1 MSTIG
6 ANRASRP
13 PRVTEFICLSFGWL
27 TSVCG
32 STTAAD
38 EAVDFGKQIAPIF
51 QQHCVRCHSPGNS
64 KGEISLA
71 TLDDLKSNEYVVVGD
86 ADQSHL
92 IELVTSRDGKP
103 PAMPQKAQPLSTE
116 QVGLLRQWIEQGAK
130 WPSDVVVRETSKA
143 DASWWALQP
152 LSVPVRVA
160 KAASSDASFAE
171 QKGTRTLDDF
181 ILAKL
186 AEKGLVQSPTAD
198 RRTLIRRLSFD
209 LLGLPPGPQEVEA
222 FVIDPDPAAYAKLVD
237 RILESPHYGERFARH
252 WLDLAHYADTHGFE
266 RDMRRD
272 NAWRYRDY
280 VINALNQDKPY
291 DRFLQEQIAGDVLWP
306 EDPQAVIATGFLA
319 AGPWDFVGQVETKSD
334 ELRRSARSLDLDDMA
349 TQVMTCTMATTI
361 HCCRCHDH
369 KLDPISQQEYY
380 QLRAVFAGS
389 KRGDRVVSDAAVKH
403 VEATRAEWTAKLQ
416 SIDLEIGKLEGAGVD
431 LADMVG
437 GGDGS
442 GGGIYRQGID
452 ARTGAVQTG
461 GLGAL
466 DNVLINTLVRTKSNF
481 IDGVF
486 IPDGQNGKAV
496 ITVSTTGVTVTGLP
510 KTSSAAWD
518 IIRNGPVA
526 SQHSPELGGIDFTKD
541 GHSLLGLHANAGITF
556 DLVAIRLASHQTG
569 MRFTAKL
576 GYFGA
581 SGGNRADAWVFLDG
595 KRIAEYTQ
603 LTREKGLQDINLEL
617 PVDARFLTLISTDG
631 GNGYGHDQVG
641 FGDPKLKPAAPATLT
656 EEDGLR
662 LKSLRQERTKVQ
674 GRLSSIS
681 PPPNF
686 YGVVGEKNV
695 PPVHLLVRGDSESP
709 AGEPLA
715 PAALT
720 SLRMLDPSLGGID
733 SDEGDRRAALARWI
747 THPENPLTPRVIAN
761 RLWHWHFG
769 QGIVDTPSDFGY
781 GGDRP
786 SHPELLDWLALQ
798 LKEQGWSLKSLHRM
812 ILNSKTYQQQSKYDK
827 DAAGVAVDADNRLL
841 WRQNPRR
848 LEAEA
853 IRDAVLQV
861 SGKLNTER
869 GGPGFQ
875 DFTYEEA
882 YAPIYRTITAD
893 EPALWRRSIYRY
905 IVRTTPDRFLTTFD
919 CPDPANLTAKR
930 LNTTT
935 PLQSLTLYN
944 NDFMLRQS
952 RHFAQGIES
961 EVGAIAVDQVN
972 RAFQRSLGRLPS
984 NEEQRLA
991 VSFVEQQGLF
1001 SLCRTLLNSNE
1012 FVYVD

>member
-1 MSTIG
+1 M
-6 ANRASRP
+6 
-13 PRVTEFICLSFGWL
+13 
-27 TSVCG
+27 
-32 STTAAD
+32 
-38 EAVDFGKQIAPIF
+38 
-51 QQHCVRCHSPGNS
+51 
-64 KGEISLA
+64 
-71 TLDDLKSNEYVVVGD
+71 
-86 ADQSHL
+86 
-92 IELVTSRDGKP
+92 
-103 PAMPQKAQPLSTE
+103 
-116 QVGLLRQWIEQGAK
+116 
-130 WPSDVVVRETSKA
+130 
-143 DASWWALQP
+143 
-152 LSVPVRVA
+152 
-160 KAASSDASFAE
+160 
-171 QKGTRTLDDF
+171 
-181 ILAKL
+181 
-186 AEKGLVQSPTAD
+186 
-198 RRTLIRRLSFD
+198 
-209 LLGLPPGPQEVEA
+209 GLPPTPQEIEA
-222 FVIDPDPAAYAKLVD
+222 FVDDPDPAAYAKLVD
-237 RILESPHYGERFARH
+237 RMLDSPHYGERFARH

-280 VINALNQDKPY
+280 VIHALNQDKPY
-291 DRFLQEQIAGDVLWP
+291 NRFLQEQIAGDVLWP

-389 KRGDRVVSDAAVKH
+389 KRGDRFISDAAVKQD
-403 VEATRAEWTAKLQ
+403 EETRAEWTAKLQ
-416 SIDLEIGKLEGAGVD
+416 SIDFDIGKLEGAGLD

-437 GGDGS
+437 GGNGW

-452 ARTGAVQTG
+452 ARTGAVQTRD
-461 GLGAL
+461 LGAL
-466 DNVLINTLVRTKSNF
+466 DNVLTNTFVRTKSEF
-481 IDGVF
+481 INGVF
-486 IPDGQNGKAV
+486 IPDGENRKAV

-518 IIRNGPVA
+518 VIRNGPVA

-541 GHSLLGLHANAGITF
+541 GHSLLGLHANSGITF
-556 DLVAIRLASHQTG
+556 DLTAIRLANHQTE
-569 MRFTAKL
+569 MQFTAKL

-595 KRIAEYTQ
+595 KQIAVYPQ
-603 LTREKGLQDINLEL
+603 LTRDQGLQDVNLEL

-641 FGDPKLKPAAPATLT
+641 FGDPKLKPAVPATLN

-662 LKSLRQERTKVQ
+662 LTSLRQERTTVQ
-674 GRLSSIS
+674 GRLSSLS
-681 PPPNF
+681 PTPKF
-686 YGVVGEKNV
+686 YGVVGEKKA

-720 SLRMLDPSLGGID
+720 SLKMLDPSLGDID
-733 SDEGDRRAALARWI
+733 TSEGDRRAALARWI
-747 THPENPLTPRVIAN
+747 THPDNPLTPRVIVN

-769 QGIVDTPSDFGY
+769 QGIVNTPSDFGY

-786 SHPELLDWLALQ
+786 SHPELLDWLAHQ
-798 LKEQGWSLKSLHRM
+798 LKVQGWSLKSLHRM
-812 ILNSKTYQQQSKYDK
+812 ILNSKTYQQQSQHDK
-827 DAAGVAVDADNRLL
+827 DSASVEVDADNRLL

-848 LEAEA
+848 LEAEV

-861 SGKLNTER
+861 SGKLNSEQ

-935 PLQSLTLYN
+935 PLQSLALYN
-944 NDFMLRQS
+944 NDFILRQS
-952 RHFAQGIES
+952 RHFAQRIES
-961 EVGAIAVDQVN
+961 EVGAIAVEQVN
-972 RAFQRSLGRLPS
+972 RAFQISLGRLPS
-984 NEEQRLA
+984 HQEQRLA

-1001 SLCRTLLNSNE
+1001 ALCRSLLNSNE